1 MAYDHQEQEQLDE
14 LKSWWK
20 QHGNTVLLGVAM
32 AALVIAGVQAWRYHQ
47 RGQTIAAA
55 TLYEQLEL
63 ADRAGDHKKVRDIA
77 DQITSG
83 YASTSFGIYAALAA
97 ARASFDAGD
106 LAGAK
111 SRLLWVLGNTKE
123 NEVRDIARLRLAAVF
138 LDEKNYAEALKQLE
152 ASPVES
158 MAGLYADMKG
168 DILAAQGKRAEA
180 RSAYQLALDRSDAG
194 SLYRPVIQIKMDGLG
209 DAK

>member
-1 MAYDHQEQEQLDE
+1 MVYDHQEQEQLDE

-20 QHGNTVLLGVAM
+20 EHGNSVLLGFAM

-47 RGQTIAAA
+47 RGQIVAAA
-55 TLYEQLEL
+55 TLYEQLDL
-63 ADRAGDHKKVRDIA
+63 ADRAGDRKKVRDIA

-83 YASTSFGIYAALAA
+83 YASTSFGTYAALAA
-97 ARASFDAGD
+97 ARASFDVGD
-106 LAGAK
+106 LADAR
-111 SRLLWVLGNTKE
+111 SRLLWVLGHAKE
-123 NEVRDIARLRLAAVF
+123 DEVRDMARLRLAAVF
-138 LDEKNYAEALKQLE
+138 LDEKNYAEAMKQLE
-152 ASPVES
+152 ANPVEP

-168 DILAAQGKRAEA
+168 DIFSAQGKKAEA

-194 SLYRPVIQIKMDGLG
+194 SLYRPVIQIKLDALG

>member
-20 QHGNTVLLGVAM
+20 EHGNTVLLGFAM

-47 RGQTIAAA
+47 RGQIVAAA
-55 TLYEQLEL
+55 TLYEQLDL
-63 ADRAGDHKKVRDIA
+63 ADRAGDRKKVRDIA

-83 YASTSFGIYAALAA
+83 YASTSFGTYAALAA

-106 LAGAK
+106 LADAR
-111 SRLLWVLGNTKE
+111 SRLLWVLGNAKE
-123 NEVRDIARLRLAAVF
+123 DEVRDMARLRLAAVF
-138 LDEKNYAEALKQLE
+138 LDEKNYAEAMKQLE
-152 ASPVES
+152 TNPVEP

-168 DILAAQGKRAEA
+168 DIFSAQGKKAEA

-194 SLYRPVIQIKMDGLG
+194 SLYRQVIQIKLDALG